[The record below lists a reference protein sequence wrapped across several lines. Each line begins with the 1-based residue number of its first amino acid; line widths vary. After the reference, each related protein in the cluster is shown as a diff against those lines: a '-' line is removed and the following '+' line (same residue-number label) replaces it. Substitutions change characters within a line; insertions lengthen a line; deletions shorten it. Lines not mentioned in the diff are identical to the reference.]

1 MTDNIDLYEETGAK
15 EEIGIVDEPLEKN
28 IVTIDL

>member
-15 EEIGIVDEPLEKN
+15 EEIGIVDEPHH
-28 IVTIDL
+28 

>member
-15 EEIGIVDEPLEKN
+15 EEIGIVDEPHY
-28 IVTIDL
+28 